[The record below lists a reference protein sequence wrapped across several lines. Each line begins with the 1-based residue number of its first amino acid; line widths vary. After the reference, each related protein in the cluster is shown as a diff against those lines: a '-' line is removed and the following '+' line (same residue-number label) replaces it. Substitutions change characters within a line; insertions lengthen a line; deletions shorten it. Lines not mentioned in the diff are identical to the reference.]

1 MHLLHRHVCSLVA
14 LVAVAALAACGNS
27 GSSYDVPPASGT
39 CWNYSGDDVK
49 NDSYTG
55 TPVACDQQHT
65 VETVVTLL
73 VPEYLAAKGATDP
86 AVIQWVK
93 QRCQPEVNRNAEI
106 PDPDIAAPTTRTWLG
121 YFTPSAEGWTKQSWV
136 SCAAVSVQPD
146 ITDGRVAA
154 PVTGSVRGTAGAGAQ
169 PLTRTTPAGASV
181 TWRTRGLIAL
191 TPEEPYPG
199 EAVVQ
204 TRSTAL
210 CTRTLQREPAFMTT
224 PTLDD
229 WAAGG
234 SSVGCYVAATG

>member
-1 MHLLHRHVCSLVA
+1 MHLSYRNLSSVVA
-14 LVAVAALAACGNS
+14 FLALAGLAACGSS
-27 GSSYDVPPASGT
+27 GSAQDVAPASGT

-49 NDSYTG
+49 NPSYTG
-55 TPVACDQQHT
+55 TPVGCDQQHT

-73 VPEYLAAKGATDP
+73 VPEYLAAKGAADP
-86 AVIQWVK
+86 AVVEWVK

-106 PDPDIAAPTTRTWLG
+106 PDPDFAAPTTRTWMG

-146 ITDGRVAA
+146 ITKGRVVA
-154 PVTGSVRGTAGAGAQ
+154 PVTGSVRGMAGTGAQ

-181 TWRTRGLIAL
+181 TWHSRGLIAL

-199 EAVVQ
+199 EAVVKA
-204 TRSTAL
+204 RSTAL
-210 CTRTLQREPAFMTT
+210 CSRTLLREPAFVVT

-234 SSVGCYVAATG
+234 STVGCYVAAGG